1 MLFSVNSAPA
11 NHNLMDFYGTSMILT
26 QALAEHARANS
37 LNKWKIAIQKDTF
50 KELSVYLEI
59 LIQG

>member
-1 MLFSVNSAPA
+1 
-11 NHNLMDFYGTSMILT
+11 MDFYGTSMILT

-50 KELSVYLEI
+50 KELSVYLEM